1 MTFRKLIMLA
11 SPFDIF
17 QMVTGSLCAA
27 ITGAAVA
34 YPIYLISEIYESR
47 DNKDHLLWYS
57 IVLAAVGLGVW
68 LF

>member
-11 SPFDIF
+11 TPFGIF
-17 QMVTGSLCAA
+17 EMVTGSIFAA

-34 YPIYLISEIYESR
+34 YPIYLISEVYESS
-47 DNKDHLLWYS
+47 DNKDQLLWYS
-57 IVLAAVGLGVW
+57 IILAAVGLGVW

>member
-11 SPFDIF
+11 SPFDIC
-17 QMVTGSLCAA
+17 QMITGSICAA
-27 ITGAAVA
+27 ITGVAVA
-34 YPIYLISEIYESR
+34 YPIYLISEVYESS

-57 IVLAAVGLGVW
+57 IILAAVGLGVW